1 MESPLLKKPGRKVA
15 WCFLQG
21 GAVARQGRGCEGEA
35 DQNLSWPFVNSL
47 CVRPYS
53 TLVINLLHDF
63 TAVVMERSR
72 AHLVVFGPL
81 RSAVHGN

>member
-1 MESPLLKKPGRKVA
+1 MELYNCEYTIAVAENPGEKWLGV
-15 WCFLQG
+15 FLRGGAQG
-21 GAVARQGRGCEGEA
+21 GGSARRLCEGEA

-63 TAVVMERSR
+63 TAVVMEQ
-72 AHLVVFGPL
+72 
-81 RSAVHGN
+81 

>member
-1 MESPLLKKPGRKVA
+1 MR
-15 WCFLQG
+15 CFLRG
-21 GAVARQGRGCEGEA
+21 GGDGYEVEA

-53 TLVINLLHDF
+53 TVLVINLLHDF
-63 TAVVMERSR
+63 TAVVMEHSR